1 MALAN
6 TMKFE
11 INFEKSPE
19 YVYIQTDGE
28 ASVRGFDELLTA
40 IVESPNWI
48 TGSKQ
53 LVDHRKLKPEK
64 LTPDD
69 VRSIGNIVKKH
80 AEKLGN
86 GRCAFVVS
94 NTLGFG
100 LIRMY
105 DSLGGDDIHQESAVF
120 YTIEEAVKW
129 LKDKNS

>member
-11 INFEKSPE
+11 INFEKLPE

-28 ASVRGFDELLTA
+28 ASAQGFDELLTA

-69 VRSIGNIVKKH
+69 VQRIGDIVKSH

-94 NTLGFG
+94 NTLGYG

-105 DSLGGDDIHQESAVF
+105 DCLGGDDVHQESAVF
-120 YTIEEAVKW
+120 YTVDEAVKW
-129 LKDKNS
+129 LTDKNT

>member
-1 MALAN
+1 MALVNA
-6 TMKFE
+6 MKFE

-40 IVESPNWI
+40 IVECPNWI

-64 LTPDD
+64 LASED
-69 VRSIGNIVKKH
+69 VESIGDIVKKH
-80 AEKLGN
+80 ANKLGN

-94 NTLGFG
+94 DTLGFG

-105 DSLGGDDIHQESAVF
+105 
-120 YTIEEAVKW
+120 
-129 LKDKNS
+129 